1 MAASEIIQNISPN
14 LQDIDPCVD
23 FRAYVCEGWDLKHD
37 LREDQSDV
45 FVGTIM
51 AENSQ
56 LLLRHVLEA
65 PIAKNTI
72 TVREVVDEENFNKI
86 HDAYSACLKETEIK
100 KIGSSPLLNILLK
113 IEELFPASRPDQR
126 GLIPSMELPHQKSI
140 VYEGENELSNTMAYL
155 MDIGV
160 DTLVSFDIQV

>member
-1 MAASEIIQNISPN
+1 M
-14 LQDIDPCVD
+14 D

-72 TVREVVDEENFNKI
+72 RDRETVDEENFNKI
-86 HDAYSACLKETEIK
+86 YDAYNACLNETEIK

-113 IEELFPASRPDQR
+113 IEELFPASRPNQMR
-126 GLIPSMELPHQKSI
+126 GLVPSMDHPQQKSI